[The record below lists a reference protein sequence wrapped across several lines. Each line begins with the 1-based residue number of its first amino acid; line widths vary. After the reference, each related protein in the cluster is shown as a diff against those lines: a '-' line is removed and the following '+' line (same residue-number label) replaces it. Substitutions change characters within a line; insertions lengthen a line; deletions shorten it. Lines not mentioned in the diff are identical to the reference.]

1 MASIAIHDTDPAA
14 GLESRVSTPA
24 TGILLA
30 LLLSAVF
37 GRASGSSFG
46 GARLFSASQ

>member
-14 GLESRVSTPA
+14 GLESTVSTPA

-37 GRASGSSFG
+37 WASLGLILWWRG
-46 GARLFSASQ
+46 II